1 MIAKISGVYSGFSR
15 RGVLI
20 DVAGVTYEVY
30 LTSFTREHLQS
41 RNAGD
46 RITLHTVYYIE
57 SSMAGGY
64 LSPVLIGFKDE
75 LEKEFFQMFT
85 SVNSVGVKTALVAIN
100 MPVATIARAIEGS
113 DVDTLKNLKG
123 IGERTAR
130 KIIASLHGKVAGFSL
145 VPDEAEGAEQRRGV
159 EPEVGTGIVDEAVQV
174 LLQLGYNMAEA
185 KKMIKEAVPENLH
198 FQTAEEILEEMY
210 KNRFNFLQ
218 KR

>member
-1 MIAKISGVYSGFSR
+1 MIAKISGVYAGLSR
-15 RGVLI
+15 RGVFI
-20 DVAGVTYEVY
+20 DVAGITCEVY
-30 LTSFTREHLQS
+30 LTSYTREHLQS
-41 RNAGD
+41 QDVGD
-46 RITLHTVYYIE
+46 RISLPTVYYIE

-85 SVNSVGVKTALVAIN
+85 SVNSVGVKTALAAIN
-100 MPVATIARAIEGS
+100 MPVAAIARAIESS

-145 VPDEAEGAEQRRGV
+145 VPDGVAGAESRREGK
-159 EPEVGTGIVDEAVQV
+159 PEAGTGIMEEAVQV

-185 KKMIKEAVPENLH
+185 KKMIKEAVPKNLQ
-198 FQTAEEILEEMY
+198 FQTAQEILEEIY
-210 KNRFNFLQ
+210 KNRFTSLQ

>member
-1 MIAKISGVYSGFSR
+1 MIAKISGAYAGLSR
-15 RGVLI
+15 RGVFI

-41 RNAGD
+41 KNAGD
-46 RITLHTVYYIE
+46 SISLHTVYYIE

-64 LSPVLIGFKDE
+64 LTPVLIGFKDE
-75 LEKEFFQMFT
+75 LEKEFFQLFT

-100 MPVATIARAIEGS
+100 MPVATIARAIESS

-145 VPDEAEGAEQRRGV
+145 VPDEVEGAQSRRAA
-159 EPEVGTGIVDEAVQV
+159 PEAAAGTEDEAVQV

-185 KKMIKEAVPENLH
+185 KKMIKETVSGNRH
-198 FQTAEEILEEMY
+198 FQTAEEILEEIY